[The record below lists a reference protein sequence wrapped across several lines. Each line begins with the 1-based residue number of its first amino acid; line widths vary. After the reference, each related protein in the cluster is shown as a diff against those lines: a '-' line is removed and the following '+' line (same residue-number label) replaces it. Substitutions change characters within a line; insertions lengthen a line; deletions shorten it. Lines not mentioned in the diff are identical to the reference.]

1 MEPLF
6 VIVAVIVVVA
16 ILCLVDRFRYRSPYS
31 REAISDDEFMAKLP
45 TGTSRDV
52 ALRVRVIISEQ
63 SGVDKELIY
72 PDSTF
77 IELFE

>member
-1 MEPLF
+1 MLSVL
-6 VIVAVIVVVA
+6 VIVTVIGVVA

-31 REAISDDEFMAKLP
+31 RESISDDEFMARLP
-45 TGTSRDV
+45 AGTSRDV
-52 ALRVRVIISEQ
+52 ALRVREIVSDQ
-63 SGVDKELIY
+63 SGIDPKLIH